1 MIDDLPKRMQ
11 DRQVDGLPQVDA
23 LPLMTDDV
31 VRGLQLILDSAS
43 MELGE
48 KLELQVD
55 LDDLPSLTAAVN
67 WLASVVGSAQLSE

>member
-1 MIDDLPKRMQ
+1 MHDELPP
-11 DRQVDGLPQVDA
+11 DALPSDA

-55 LDDLPSLTAAVN
+55 QDDLPALIAAVN
-67 WLASVVGSAQLSE
+67 WLASVVGAAQLSE

>member
-1 MIDDLPKRMQ
+1 MRDDLPQRMQ
-11 DRQVDGLPQVDA
+11 DRQRDA

-48 KLELQVD
+48 KLQLQVD
-55 LDDLPSLTAAVN
+55 LDDLPVLIAATS
-67 WLASVVGSAQLSE
+67 WLADVVGTAQLSD